1 MARNEQG
8 ASLVELIVAL
18 GLVGMLAGLIGVS
31 VAAAAARY
39 QGKAVATELASE
51 LRAARYLALVRR
63 ERVRVVFDPDRM
75 QVRTAPA
82 DRPNETIRQYD
93 YQGKGIVFERLS
105 SGPSLLFYPSGR
117 AASPATIIFR
127 NRQMERWSLTVS
139 LTGRVSFL

>member
-8 ASLVELIVAL
+8 TSLVELIVVL

-75 QVRTAPA
+75 QIRTEPA

-127 NRQMERWSLTVS
+127 NRQMERWSLAVS

>member
-8 ASLVELIVAL
+8 ASLVELIVVL

-75 QVRTAPA
+75 QIRTEPA
-82 DRPNETIRQYD
+82 DRPNETLRQYD

>member
-1 MARNEQG
+1 MARNERG

-39 QGKAVATELASE
+39 QGKAVAIELASE

-63 ERVRVVFDPDRM
+63 ERVRVVIDPDRM
-75 QVRTAPA
+75 QIRTMSA

-93 YQGKGIVFERLS
+93 YQDKGIVFERLS
-105 SGPSLLFYPSGR
+105 NGPSLLFYPSGR

-127 NRQMERWSLTVS
+127 NRQMERWHLTVS

>member
-1 MARNEQG
+1 MARNERG
-8 ASLVELIVAL
+8 SSLVELIVVL
-18 GLVGMLAGLIGVS
+18 GVVGMLAGLIGVS

-63 ERVRVVFDPDRM
+63 ERVRVVFDPERM
-75 QVRTAPA
+75 QIRTEPA

-105 SGPSLLFYPSGR
+105 NGPSLVFYPSGR
-117 AASPATIIFR
+117 AATPATIIFR
-127 NRQMERWSLTVS
+127 NRQMERWHLTVS
-139 LTGRVSFL
+139 LTGRVSLL

>member
-8 ASLVELIVAL
+8 TSLVELIVVL

-75 QVRTAPA
+75 QIRTEPA

>member
-1 MARNEQG
+1 MERNERG
-8 ASLVELIVAL
+8 ASLVELIVVL

-75 QVRTAPA
+75 QIRTEPA